1 MVLREGGHHRLLHAC
16 RGGVFTVQGVMP
28 PVLGSATVTD
38 LLLNGLRAPGRHLCA
53 VEPDPAKAADLIIKH
68 VEGKR
73 RPWGWRRAEATPETA
88 RKLAAPP

>member
-1 MVLREGGHHRLLHAC
+1 
-16 RGGVFTVQGVMP
+16 MP

-38 LLLNGLRAPGRHLCA
+38 LLLNGLEAHLGATFA

-73 RPWGWRRAEATPETA
+73 RALGLEA
-88 RKLAAPP
+88 R